1 MTLILKSLK
10 TIYNKNMSVEEF
22 LWEFHH
28 SQMLGAHQN
37 ILSVHKCMKSKCP
50 AVHGRKFHTKPRF
63 IVTDKAFCLPHSAQT
78 FPISCI
84 YAFIVRS

>member
-37 ILSVHKCMKSKCP
+37 ILTVFTNAWK
-50 AVHGRKFHTKPRF
+50 V
-63 IVTDKAFCLPHSAQT
+63 
-78 FPISCI
+78 
-84 YAFIVRS
+84 YALQYTAKNSTPNPDL